1 MDVARAWDILLRRKT
16 FLVGTL
22 AFSLA
27 DEPLRCQPIADHTAS
42 LVFVDLISI
51 LDNALSE
58 KLLALGLL
66 DRTTLFDRIEAL
78 NKAGALIDAQSLH
91 ALRER
96 RNALAHDLDR
106 IKSHE
111 LDDALNKVEAQLQA
125 WQFVSPRP
133 NYIPFG
139 DRSEW
144 RKCETPG
151 DLPYERDFSIG
162 VQIAETGRPV
172 LQYKFIQY
180 VDSPDNPKFSIRVD
194 LKPVGE

>member
-1 MDVARAWDILLRRKT
+1 MDIARAWDTLLRRKT

-27 DEPLRCQPIADHTAS
+27 DEPLRCQPISDHTAS

-51 LDNALSE
+51 LDSALSE
-58 KLLALGLL
+58 KLQALGLP
-66 DRTTLFDRIEAL
+66 DRTTLFDRIEVL
-78 NKAGALIDAQSLH
+78 NKSGALIDAQSLH
-91 ALRER
+91 ALRNR

-106 IKSHE
+106 IRSHE

-125 WQFVSPRP
+125 WQFVSSRP
-133 NYIPFG
+133 NYIPFY
-139 DRSEW
+139 DQSQW
-144 RKCETPG
+144 RRHETPG

-162 VQIAETGRPV
+162 VRNVETWQPV
-172 LQYKFIQY
+172 LQYKFIQH
-180 VDSPDNPKFSIRVD
+180 VDSPDDPKFGLRVD